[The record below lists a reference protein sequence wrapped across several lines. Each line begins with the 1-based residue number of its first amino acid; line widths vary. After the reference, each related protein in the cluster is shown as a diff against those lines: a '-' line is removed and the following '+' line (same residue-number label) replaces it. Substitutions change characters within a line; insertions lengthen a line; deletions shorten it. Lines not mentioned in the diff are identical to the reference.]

1 MYARDRERT
10 AGERVATGAG
20 GAAGDRKRV
29 TGEWGAGIDD
39 SNRRVSVGV
48 GRSAPRDAGGGTAGQ
63 RRLTRNSR
71 PPGTARGFGGV
82 RSAPEKAKRGRVA
95 ARELAARVAGLYRRT
110 TLSLAPGP
118 GNPGGHP
125 RRPRGDL

>member
-10 AGERVATGAG
+10 AGERVGTGAG

-29 TGEWGAGIDD
+29 IGEWGAGIDD

-48 GRSAPRDAGGGTAGQ
+48 GRSAPRGAGGGTAAP

-71 PPGTARGFGGV
+71 PPGTARG
-82 RSAPEKAKRGRVA
+82 
-95 ARELAARVAGLYRRT
+95 LAASALHQRRRKEEE
-110 TLSLAPGP
+110 SRLASWPHALLDCIGEP
-118 GNPGGHP
+118 
-125 RRPRGDL
+125 

>member
-39 SNRRVSVGV
+39 WNRRVSVGV
-48 GRSAPRDAGGGTAGQ
+48 GRSGPRDAGSGAAGQ

-82 RSAPEKAKRGRVA
+82 RSAPEKATGGRLA
-95 ARELAARVAGLYRRT
+95 AREMAARLAGWLLRT
-110 TLSLAPGP
+110 TPS
-118 GNPGGHP
+118 
-125 RRPRGDL
+125 

>member
-48 GRSAPRDAGGGTAGQ
+48 GRSAPRDAGGGTAGRSEEHTSELQ
-63 RRLTRNSR
+63 SHLNLVCRLLLEKKKEKRKHRNHTKHLCVLLFGHKEDNTPGQVKPWRRGQNENL
-71 PPGTARGFGGV
+71 
-82 RSAPEKAKRGRVA
+82 KR
-95 ARELAARVAGLYRRT
+95 
-110 TLSLAPGP
+110 
-118 GNPGGHP
+118 
-125 RRPRGDL
+125 